1 MTWTSIRDAF
11 ETAAEWFAAT
21 VVELETTEP
30 DGWDRSALGEWDRS
44 DLVGHTARALLTVE
58 QYLDDRATTSTATTT
73 TTDYYRVVRSSR
85 ADPAA
90 VAERGRQA
98 GRDLGADR
106 PTAVARVVGRVVDR
120 VRGAGPDRGVV
131 TPMGEWA
138 LAAYLPTRVFE
149 LTVHTIDLRAA
160 AGLDVDPPAVAAREA
175 LRVLGLLVADADP
188 ASADTAAL
196 LRALTG
202 RGTLPPG
209 WSVL

>member
-1 MTWTSIRDAF
+1 MTWTTTREAF
-11 ETAAEWFAAT
+11 EHAAEWFAAT
-21 VVELETTEP
+21 TAALDAVGP
-30 DGWDRSALGEWDRS
+30 DAWHRPALGEWTRS

-58 QYLDDRATTSTATTT
+58 QYLEDGTTTSTATTL
-73 TTDYYRVVRSSR
+73 DYYRTVRSSR

-98 GRDLGADR
+98 GRGLGADR
-106 PTAVARVVGRVVDR
+106 ITAVRAIVERVAGRVGSAPPDARV
-120 VRGAGPDRGVV
+120 A

-149 LTVHTIDLRAA
+149 LTVHTIDLRVA
-160 AGLDVDPPAVAAREA
+160 AGLDADPPGAAAHEA
-175 LRVLGLLVADADP
+175 LRVLGLLVADAD
-188 ASADTAAL
+188 AEDATAL

-202 RGTLPPG
+202 RAALPVG

>member
-1 MTWTSIRDAF
+1 MTRTRTGEAF
-11 ETAAEWFAAT
+11 EDAARWFAAT
-21 VVELETTEP
+21 VNELDAAEP
-30 DGWDRSALGEWDRS
+30 DGWDAPALGEWTRS

-58 QYLDDRATTSTATTT
+58 QYLGDGTTTSTASTL
-73 TTDYYRVVRSSR
+73 DYYRTVRRSR

-98 GRDLGADR
+98 GRALGADR
-106 PTAVARVVGRVVDR
+106 STAIEAVVERVTARVRTARPDARVL
-120 VRGAGPDRGVV
+120 

-149 LTVHTIDLRAA
+149 LTVHTIDLRVA
-160 AGLDVDPPAVAAREA
+160 AGLATDPPAVAAREA

-188 ASADTAAL
+188 GDAATL

-202 RGTLPPG
+202 RAGLPPG
-209 WSVL
+209 WSAL

>member
-1 MTWTSIRDAF
+1 MTWTTTREAF
-11 ETAAEWFAAT
+11 EHAAQGFTATTAALDA
-21 VVELETTEP
+21 VGP
-30 DGWDRSALGEWDRS
+30 DAWDQPALGEWSRG

-58 QYLDDRATTSTATTT
+58 QYLADGTTTSTATTL
-73 TTDYYRVVRSSR
+73 DYYRTVRSSR

-106 PTAVARVVGRVVDR
+106 STAIQTVVERVTARVRTAR
-120 VRGAGPDRGVV
+120 PDARVV

-149 LTVHTIDLRAA
+149 LTVHTSDLRVA
-160 AGLDVDPPAVAAREA
+160 AGLDADPPGAAAHEA

-188 ASADTAAL
+188 EDATAL
-196 LRALTG
+196 LRALAG
-202 RGTLPPG
+202 RAALPAG
-209 WSVL
+209 WSAL